1 MDYDWFLRLH
11 RAGGKGVYDPGILGH
26 MTHDGVSNSEYRR
39 TIREVQ
45 AISVANGRRPGLAAA
60 EAKFRL
66 CKTWISQPLKRSA
79 RPLYQLLRRTLNKS
93 YAPTSKETDSQIGSA
108 SCRERVGENM

>member
-1 MDYDWFLRLH
+1 
-11 RAGGKGVYDPGILGH
+11 

-79 RPLYQLLRRTLNKS
+79 RPLYQLLRRTINKS
-93 YAPTSKETDSQIGSA
+93 YADRKSVVEGKSVSVRVDLGGRRIIKKKRTS
-108 SCRERVGENM
+108 NNL